1 VLHVAA
7 SQLAGSFIESWTE
20 IPTESRTAEER
31 ELEVCLR
38 LHPVSTSGDPLLVC
52 IDNTSLKDAGA
63 RQVNPGIGGL
73 RSDFRSDQGK
83 DSDSDPWSNAPS
95 KAWSKARSKAPS
107 NAGRN
112 SGRYTRSKTPGNGGS
127 KALSIS
133 WGKPEGIR
141 LGHAGG

>member
-1 VLHVAA
+1 MLHVAA

-95 KAWSKARSKAPS
+95 KAWSKTPS

-112 SGRYTRSKTPGNGGS
+112 AGRYTRSKTPGNGGS
-127 KALSIS
+127 KAVSIS
-133 WGKPEGIR
+133 RGKPVGIR
-141 LGHAGG
+141 GG